1 MMSNKK
7 YTVLEISRQ
16 LGVNSRQVQRMLK
29 DLINIEKGSYVVDYE
44 IVKLLQSRDNLATN
58 DDIIVEGFTPKEYE
72 EFRKRLIEYP
82 LLKNHIKTILNELE
96 YHRRSSDS
104 KDRQLEIILQNIQQR
119 NFIEAKEKK
128 IE

>member
-1 MMSNKK
+1 MSNKK

-29 DLINIEKGSYVVDYE
+29 DLINIEKGSYVVDYK